1 MQAVVRWVSIISCLA
16 ISAWFIAPRI
26 IEWGLLPDFTV
37 FWAAAR
43 FALTAPHKVYDIAAM
58 GAAQAWAIAPSKGP
72 RPFPYP
78 PTALLFVA
86 PFGLLPF
93 WAAYW
98 SWTVL
103 SIAAFWSAVRRV
115 ASGWAVPLAIAMPHS
130 VLVLLLGQTTLLA
143 ASATIWA
150 ISLLEKRPAVAGVL
164 FGLVA
169 GVKPQS
175 VLLGPL
181 VFVRLRDWRCA
192 GGAAVSF
199 VCLCVASLIF
209 GAGLWPSWIATLGTH
224 PQMVS
229 HYHLEIIGATPRMAA
244 IGLHLGARAI
254 AVFQLL
260 GIFAGISILWVGF
273 GSPNALVRL
282 QCFAIGCLLASPY
295 AMRYELA
302 MLAPVLATAMIKAE
316 PRSILVALPTYAFD
330 AVSVAASIIVSSVT
344 SLIDQHLGSRTGVNH
359 EGDGTVPGMLESRAP
374 SE

>member
-1 MQAVVRWVSIISCLA
+1 
-16 ISAWFIAPRI
+16 
-26 IEWGLLPDFTV
+26 
-37 FWAAAR
+37 
-43 FALTAPHKVYDIAAM
+43 
-58 GAAQAWAIAPSKGP
+58 
-72 RPFPYP
+72 
-78 PTALLFVA
+78 
-86 PFGLLPF
+86 
-93 WAAYW
+93 
-98 SWTVL
+98 
-103 SIAAFWSAVRRV
+103 
-115 ASGWAVPLAIAMPHS
+115 MPHS

-150 ISLLEKRPAVAGVL
+150 ISLLEKRPTVAGVL

-175 VLLGPL
+175 VLLAPL
-181 VFVRLRDWRCA
+181 VFVRLGDWRCA

-199 VCLCVASLIF
+199 VSLCVASLIF

-244 IGLHLGARAI
+244 IGLHLDARAI

-260 GIFAGISILWVGF
+260 GIVAGISILWVGF

-316 PRSILVALPTYAFD
+316 PRSILVALPAYAFD
-330 AVSVAASIIVSSVT
+330 AVSVVGSMIVSSVT
-344 SLIDQHLGSRTGVNH
+344 SLVDQHLGSRTAANS
-359 EGDGTVPGMLESRAP
+359 EGAGTVPHMLDSRASP
-374 SE
+374 E